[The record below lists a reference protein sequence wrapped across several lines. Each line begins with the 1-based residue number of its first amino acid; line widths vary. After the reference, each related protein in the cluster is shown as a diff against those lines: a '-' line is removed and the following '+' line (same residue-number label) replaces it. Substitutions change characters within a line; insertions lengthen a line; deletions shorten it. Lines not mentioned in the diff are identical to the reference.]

1 MDCLS
6 FCIHFY
12 KGGIHINTSES
23 VIKAIRYLVA
33 YVFLISGIMKLISE
47 DLGNYFTS
55 LGLSYPI
62 QIMYFVAITE
72 IVCGIF
78 ILANKWIK
86 WLPLF

>member
-1 MDCLS
+1 
-6 FCIHFY
+6 
-12 KGGIHINTSES
+12 
-23 VIKAIRYLVA
+23 
-33 YVFLISGIMKLISE
+33 MKLISE

-78 ILANKWIK
+78 ILANKWIVDQIGYHYFD
-86 WLPLF
+86 WWPRCS